1 MISRRAF
8 LGGSTFG
15 SLALLGVGG
24 HYAWQTGRIQ
34 LGPADLPDAALPPVP
49 GVMRDGQPVPGF
61 SSADRDERVLLLN
74 FWASWCPY
82 CRSEHD
88 VLMKLAEDRRLKL
101 IGIVSD
107 DREAHVAQYLGEH
120 GNPYAQLSM
129 DHQKV
134 VIRAMR
140 QRGLPT
146 TMLIPAGTTRV
157 VFRHVGPI
165 TEPLIQPAI
174 ASALLPYQVG

>member
-1 MISRRAF
+1 
-8 LGGSTFG
+8 
-15 SLALLGVGG
+15 
-24 HYAWQTGRIQ
+24 
-34 LGPADLPDAALPPVP
+34 
-49 GVMRDGQPVPGF
+49 MRDGQPVPGF
-61 SSADRDERVLLLN
+61 ASADRDERVLVLN

-88 VLMKLAEDRRLKL
+88 FLMKLSEDRRLKL
-101 IGIVSD
+101 VGIVSD
-107 DREAHVAQYLGEH
+107 DREAHVAQYLGQH

-146 TMLIPAGTTRV
+146 TMLIPANSTRV
-157 VFRHVGPI
+157 AFRHVGPI

>member
-34 LGPADLPDAALPPVP
+34 LGPADLPEATLPPVP
-49 GVMRDGQPVPGF
+49 GVTRDGQPVPGF
-61 SSADRDERVLLLN
+61 SSADRDARVLLLN

-88 VLMKLAEDRRLKL
+88 VLMKLSQNPRLKL
-101 IGIVSD
+101 VGIVSD
-107 DREAHVAQYLGEH
+107 DRESHVAQYLREH
-120 GNPYAQLSM
+120 GNPYAALSM

-146 TMLIPAGTTRV
+146 TMLVPPGTTRV
-157 VFRHVGPI
+157 AFRHVGPLS
-165 TEPLIQPAI
+165 EPIIAPAI
-174 ASALLPYQVG
+174 AAALQPNAVG